1 MTAHT
6 CTKHEPGS
14 LGCHRHHGCRCN
26 PCATEARRARKR
38 SSAGL
43 TALTD
48 ATPAKA
54 HLERLIAGGHTLCG
68 IATAAGLDPNRVHY
82 VYRHGKRIGRDALAA
97 ILAVREPEGYVDSA
111 GTRRRLHALATLGW
125 PLKAVGE
132 RLGVGETTVSHWACR
147 PRVATATAA
156 KVARLYAEL
165 WDTPGPSQLTRQR
178 AARHGYAP
186 PAAWDDG
193 AGPHGIDN
201 PDATPVGVR
210 TASAIRQRYGHA
222 GEDLID
228 LIERGATLGG
238 LEAIGHRPAGI
249 ERALRRAGRA
259 DLWASLRPARL
270 DGRDRESR
278 AA

>member
-1 MTAHT
+1 MSAEHT

-14 LGCHRHHGCRCN
+14 LSCHRHDGCRCAA
-26 PCATEARRARKR
+26 CATEARRARKR

-54 HLERLIAGGHTLCG
+54 HMERLIAGGHTLCG

-125 PLKAVGE
+125 TLREIGA
-132 RLGVGETTVSHWACR
+132 RLGVGETTVSHWALR
-147 PRVATATAA
+147 ERVATTTAT
-156 KVARLYAEL
+156 KVARLYEEL
-165 WDTPGPSQLTRQR
+165 WDQPGPSTRTRQR
-178 AARHGYAP
+178 AERLKWAP
-186 PAAWDDG
+186 PLAWDDG
-193 AGPHGIDN
+193 TGPHGIDN
-201 PDATPVGVR
+201 PKARPHPWKRRDSDSR
-210 TASAIRQRYGHA
+210 SRHDIS
-222 GEDLID
+222 DL
-228 LIERGATLGG
+228 
-238 LEAIGHRPAGI
+238 
-249 ERALRRAGRA
+249 RALGLADTEIAHRLGIQPESLQRRH
-259 DLWASLRPARL
+259 
-270 DGRDRESR
+270 